1 MTENTIGDDTEIIAD
16 SGSDV
21 NEILTDGFME
31 KFMPSLENIQEKLG
45 ELT

>member
-1 MTENTIGDDTEIIAD
+1 MTENTIGDDAEISAD